1 MRALVY
7 PAPGAAEVRDL
18 ARPEPG
24 PGEVL
29 VRSRV
34 VGVCHSDLE
43 LLAGRYI
50 IPISY
55 PVVPGHEWSGEVA
68 ATGPGVTGLEA
79 GDPVVGE
86 CVVGPGGRDHFG
98 FSISGAAAE
107 YFTARAEWLHKLP
120 PGLTFTQGALV
131 EPFTV
136 GYAAVRAA
144 EIDPSDR
151 VAVLGA
157 GPIGL
162 LAAMAAAGRNA
173 NVTVIE
179 PQAGRRARALDI
191 GAARAI
197 DPGRGDPADGDLID
211 RARDLTGGD
220 LFDVV
225 IESAGH
231 PAAMA
236 QALTLAGNHGRIVY
250 VGIDVGQSVPAELGL
265 IQAKSLRIRGIVG
278 SAGVWPEAIR
288 FLAAGIV
295 DPAPIVTARYP
306 LEDAALALAAATPES
321 GNIKVHI
328 ETGPFETGPAAPA
341 EFEAAPSEAA
351 PTEVAQ

>member
-7 PAPGAAEVRDL
+7 PAPGEAGIRDMD
-18 ARPEPG
+18 RPAPG
-24 PGEVL
+24 HGEVL

-50 IPISY
+50 IPIGY
-55 PVVPGHEWSGEVA
+55 PIVPGHEWSGEVA
-68 ATGPGVTGLEA
+68 EAGPGVTGFAA

-120 PGLTFTQGALV
+120 PHLTFTQGALV

-136 GYAAVRAA
+136 AYAAVRAA
-144 EIDPSDR
+144 GIDPSDR

-162 LAAMAAAGRNA
+162 LTAMAAAGRGA
-173 NVTVIE
+173 RVTVIE
-179 PQAGRRARALDI
+179 PQPGRRAKALGLGAAAALDP
-191 GAARAI
+191 AA
-197 DPGRGDPADGDLID
+197 GDLAGE
-211 RARDLTGGD
+211 ARDLTGGD

-250 VGIDVGQSVPAELGL
+250 VGIDVGRTVHAELGL
-265 IQAKSLRIRGIVG
+265 IQAKSLSIRGIVG
-278 SAGVWPEAIR
+278 SAGVWPQAIR

-295 DPAPIVTARYP
+295 DPSPVVTARYP
-306 LEDAALALAAATPES
+306 LEDATQALKAATPES

-328 ETGPFETGPAAPA
+328 EVG
-341 EFEAAPSEAA
+341 S
-351 PTEVAQ
+351 

>member
-1 MRALVY
+1 MRALVFT
-7 PAPGAAEVRDL
+7 APGQAEVADADCPR
-18 ARPEPG
+18 PG
-24 PGEVL
+24 PGEVV

-55 PVVPGHEWSGEVA
+55 PITPGHEWAGEVA
-68 ATGPGVTGLEA
+68 ETGPGVEGLAA

-107 YFTARAEWLHKLP
+107 HFVARAEWLHKIP
-120 PGLTFTQGALV
+120 AHLTFTQGALV
-131 EPFTV
+131 EPFSV
-136 GYAAVRAA
+136 AYAAVRTGVV
-144 EIDPSDR
+144 DPSDR
-151 VAVLGA
+151 VAVLGG

-162 LAAMAAAGRNA
+162 LAAMAVVGRNA
-173 NVTVIE
+173 DVTLIE
-179 PQAGRRARALDI
+179 PRPDRRAKALEL
-191 GAARAI
+191 GAGQVI
-197 DPGRGDPADGDLID
+197 DPAAGDL
-211 RARDLTGGD
+211 AEQAAELTGGR

-231 PAAMA
+231 PEAMA
-236 QALTLAGNHGRIVY
+236 QALAIAADHGRIVY
-250 VGIDVGQSVPAELGL
+250 VGIDVGSKVPAELGL
-265 IQAKSLRIRGIVG
+265 IQARSLRIQGIVG
-278 SAGVWPEAIR
+278 SAGIWPQAIR
-288 FLAAGIV
+288 FLASGVV

-306 LEDAALALAAATPES
+306 LDAGVEALAAASLGS

-328 ETGPFETGPAAPA
+328 EAP
-341 EFEAAPSEAA
+341 
-351 PTEVAQ
+351 V

>member
-1 MRALVY
+1 
-7 PAPGAAEVRDL
+7 
-18 ARPEPG
+18 
-24 PGEVL
+24 VL

-55 PVVPGHEWSGEVA
+55 PVTPGHEWAGEVA
-68 ATGPGVTGLEA
+68 EA
-79 GDPVVGE
+79 GPDVGGFAPGTPVVGE

-107 YFTARAEWLHKLP
+107 YFTARAEWLHPVP
-120 PGLTFTQGALV
+120 PHLTFTQAALV
-131 EPFTV
+131 EPFSV
-136 GYAAVRAA
+136 AYAAVRAA
-144 EIDPSDR
+144 GIDPSDR

-173 NVTVIE
+173 AVTVVE
-179 PQAGRRARALDI
+179 PRADRRAKALAL
-191 GAARAI
+191 GASSVL
-197 DPGRGDPADGDLID
+197 DPTAGDLPAQ
-211 RARDLTGGD
+211 ARDLTGGD

-231 PAAMA
+231 PEAMA
-236 QALTLAGNHGRIVY
+236 QALTVAGNHGRIIY
-250 VGIDVGQSVPAELGL
+250 VGIDVGRTVAAELGL
-265 IQAKSLRIRGIVG
+265 IQARSLRIQGIVG
-278 SAGVWPEAIR
+278 SAGIWPQAIR
-288 FLAAGIV
+288 FLASGVV
-295 DPAPIVTARYP
+295 DPTPIVTAHYP
-306 LEDAALALAAATPES
+306 LEAAAQALKAASPES

-328 ETGPFETGPAAPA
+328 EAAP
-341 EFEAAPSEAA
+341 
-351 PTEVAQ
+351 

>member
-7 PAPGAAEVRDL
+7 SSPGEAEVRD
-18 ARPEPG
+18 AGRPVPG

-55 PVVPGHEWSGEVA
+55 PIVPGHEWAGEIA
-68 ATGPGVTGLEA
+68 EAGPGVTGFTE

-98 FSISGAAAE
+98 FSIPGAAAD

-120 PGLTFTQGALV
+120 PNLTFTQGALV

-136 GYAAVRAA
+136 AYAAVRAA
-144 EIDPSDR
+144 SVDPSDR

-179 PQAGRRARALDI
+179 PRADRRAKALGVGAAHALDPS
-191 GAARAI
+191 A
-197 DPGRGDPADGDLID
+197 GDLAGQ
-211 RARDLTGGD
+211 ARELTGGD

-236 QALTLAGNHGRIVY
+236 QALTIAGNHGRIVY
-250 VGIDVGQSVPAELGL
+250 VGIDVGATVPAELGL
-265 IQAKSLRIRGIVG
+265 IQAKSLAIRGIVG
-278 SAGVWPEAIR
+278 SAGIWPQAIR

-295 DPAPIVTARYP
+295 DPTPIVTASYP
-306 LEDAALALAAATPES
+306 LDDAAQALAAATPES

-328 ETGPFETGPAAPA
+328 EAAP
-341 EFEAAPSEAA
+341 FEAAR
-351 PTEVAQ
+351 

>member
-7 PAPGAAEVRDL
+7 PSPGEAVIHDIDL
-18 ARPEPG
+18 PVPG

-55 PVVPGHEWSGEVA
+55 PIIPGHEWAGEVA
-68 ATGPGVTGLEA
+68 EAGPGVTGLAE
-79 GDPVVGE
+79 GDRVVGE

-107 YFTARAEWLHKLP
+107 YFTVRAEWLHKLP
-120 PGLTFTQGALV
+120 PSMTFTQGALV

-136 GYAAVRAA
+136 AYAAVRAA
-144 EIDPSDR
+144 GVDPSDR

-173 NVTVIE
+173 SVTVIE
-179 PQAGRRARALDI
+179 PRADRRAKALGV
-191 GAARAI
+191 GAAHVL
-197 DPGRGDPADGDLID
+197 DPAAEDL
-211 RARDLTGGD
+211 AGQAAELTGGD

-231 PAAMA
+231 PD
-236 QALTLAGNHGRIVY
+236 RK
-250 VGIDVGQSVPAELGL
+250 SV
-265 IQAKSLRIRGIVG
+265 V
-278 SAGVWPEAIR
+278 
-288 FLAAGIV
+288 
-295 DPAPIVTARYP
+295 
-306 LEDAALALAAATPES
+306 
-321 GNIKVHI
+321 
-328 ETGPFETGPAAPA
+328 
-341 EFEAAPSEAA
+341 
-351 PTEVAQ
+351 

>member
-7 PAPGAAEVRDL
+7 PSPGEAVIREMD
-18 ARPEPG
+18 RPVPG

-55 PVVPGHEWSGEVA
+55 PVTPGHEWAGEVA
-68 ATGPGVTGLEA
+68 EAGPGVDDVKP

-107 YFTARAEWLHKLP
+107 YFVARAEWLHKLP
-120 PGLTFTQGALV
+120 AQLTWTQAALV

-136 GYAAVRAA
+136 AYAAVRAA
-144 EIDPSDR
+144 GIDPSDR

-162 LAAMAAAGRNA
+162 LTAMAAAGRNA
-173 NVTVIE
+173 DVTVIE
-179 PQAGRRARALDI
+179 PQPGRRSKALGL
-191 GAARAI
+191 GAARTL
-197 DPGRGDPADGDLID
+197 DPAAGDLAAQ
-211 RARDLTGGD
+211 ARDLIGGD

-236 QALTLAGNHGRIVY
+236 QALTLAGNRGRIVY
-250 VGIDVGQSVPAELGL
+250 VGIDVGGTVPAELGL

-278 SAGVWPEAIR
+278 SAGIWPQAIR

-295 DPAPIVTARYP
+295 DPSPIVTARYP
-306 LEDAALALAAATPES
+306 LADATQALKAATPES

-328 ETGPFETGPAAPA
+328 ETTP
-341 EFEAAPSEAA
+341 FEAAPFEAA
-351 PTEVAQ
+351 Q

>member
-1 MRALVY
+1 MRALVFT
-7 PAPGAAEVRDL
+7 APGQADVQDTDSPA
-18 ARPEPG
+18 PG

-29 VRSRV
+29 IRSRV

-50 IPISY
+50 IPIRY
-55 PVVPGHEWSGEVA
+55 PITPGHEWAGEVA
-68 ATGPGVTGLEA
+68 ETGPGVEGLAA
-79 GDPVVGE
+79 GDRVVGE

-120 PGLTFTQGALV
+120 AHMTFTQGALV
-131 EPFTV
+131 EPFSV
-136 GYAAVRAA
+136 AYAAVRAA
-144 EIDPSDR
+144 GIDPSDR

-173 NVTVIE
+173 AVTVIE
-179 PQAGRRARALDI
+179 PRADRRAKALDV
-191 GAARAI
+191 GASGVI
-197 DPGRGDPADGDLID
+197 DPAAGDLAGQ
-211 RARDLTGGD
+211 ARDVTSGE

-231 PAAMA
+231 PGAMA
-236 QALTLAGNHGRIVY
+236 QALTIAGGHGRIVY
-250 VGIDVGQSVPAELGL
+250 VGIDVGRTVPAELGL
-265 IQAKSLRIRGIVG
+265 IQARSLRIQGIVG
-278 SAGVWPEAIR
+278 SAGIWPQAIR
-288 FLAAGIV
+288 FLSSGVV
-295 DPAPIVTARYP
+295 DPTPIVTAHYP
-306 LEDAALALAAATPES
+306 LDTAAQALKAASPEA

-328 ETGPFETGPAAPA
+328 EAA
-341 EFEAAPSEAA
+341 
-351 PTEVAQ
+351 T

>member
-7 PAPGAAEVRDL
+7 ASPGEAEVRELD
-18 ARPEPG
+18 RPEPG

-50 IPISY
+50 IPVSY

-68 ATGPGVTGLEA
+68 ATGPGVTGFAA

-120 PGLTFTQGALV
+120 PELTFTQGALV

-144 EIDPSDR
+144 GIDPSDR

-179 PQAGRRARALDI
+179 PQAGRRAKALSV
-191 GAARAI
+191 GAARTL
-197 DPGRGDPADGDLID
+197 DPGNGDPAGGDLAD
-211 RARDLTGGD
+211 QARELTGGD

-236 QALTLAGNHGRIVY
+236 QALTVAGNHGRIVY
-250 VGIDVGQSVPAELGL
+250 VGIDVGRTVPAELGL
-265 IQAKSLRIRGIVG
+265 IQAKSLRIQGIVG
-278 SAGVWPEAIR
+278 SAGIWPQAIR
-288 FLAAGIV
+288 FLASGVV

-306 LEDAALALAAATPES
+306 LDDAAQALAAATPES

-328 ETGPFETGPAAPA
+328 EAAR
-341 EFEAAPSEAA
+341 FEAA
-351 PTEVAQ
+351 Q

>member
-7 PAPGAAEVRDL
+7 PSPGEAEIRDL
-18 ARPEPG
+18 DRPVPG

-55 PVVPGHEWSGEVA
+55 PIVPGHEWAGEVA
-68 ATGPGVTGLEA
+68 GTGPGVADFAA
-79 GDPVVGE
+79 GDRVVGE

-120 PGLTFTQGALV
+120 PNLTFTQGALV

-144 EIDPSDR
+144 GIDPSDR

-162 LAAMAAAGRNA
+162 LTAMAAAGRNA
-173 NVTVIE
+173 HVTVIE
-179 PQAGRRARALDI
+179 PQPGRRSKALDV
-191 GAARAI
+191 GAARTV
-197 DPGRGDPADGDLID
+197 DPAAGDLVGQ
-211 RARDLTGGD
+211 ARELAGGD

-225 IESAGH
+225 IETAGH

-236 QALTLAGNHGRIVY
+236 QALTLAGNRGRIVY
-250 VGIDVGQSVPAELGL
+250 VGIDVGRTVPAELGL
-265 IQAKSLRIRGIVG
+265 IQAKSLSIRGIVG
-278 SAGVWPEAIR
+278 SAGIWPEAIR

-295 DPAPIVTARYP
+295 DPSPIVTARYP
-306 LEDAALALAAATPES
+306 LEDATQALKAATPES

-328 ETGPFETGPAAPA
+328 ETGSFETGP
-341 EFEAAPSEAA
+341 SEA
-351 PTEVAQ
+351 TR

>member
-1 MRALVY
+1 MPKEEKAMRALVY
-7 PAPGAAEVRDL
+7 SSPGAAEVRDL
-18 ARPEPG
+18 GRPEPG

-55 PVVPGHEWSGEVA
+55 PVVPGHEWAGEVA
-68 ATGPGVTGLEA
+68 ATGPGVTGFAA

-120 PGLTFTQGALV
+120 PSLTFTQGALV

-144 EIDPSDR
+144 GIDPSDR

-162 LAAMAAAGRNA
+162 LSAMAAAGRNA
-173 NVTVIE
+173 HVTVIE
-179 PQAGRRARALDI
+179 PQAGRRAKALDV
-191 GAARAI
+191 GAAATV
-197 DPGRGDPADGDLID
+197 DPAEGDPADQ
-211 RARDLTGGD
+211 ARDLTGGD

-250 VGIDVGQSVPAELGL
+250 VGIDVGQTVPAELGL
-265 IQAKSLRIRGIVG
+265 IQAKSLRIQGIVG

-306 LEDAALALAAATPES
+306 LEDAAQALKAATPES

-328 ETGPFETGPAAPA
+328 ETGPFEAA
-341 EFEAAPSEAA
+341 
-351 PTEVAQ
+351 Q